1 LEVISNFQLPTSNSP
16 VTELFQHIVDGISLG
31 AIYALIALGYTM
43 VYGVLQLINFAHG
56 DVFMLGSMMGY
67 YASAVWTREADHPTW
82 WGALAVT
89 VLSMVICGAVGLF
102 IERFGYRP
110 LRASPKLNSLITA
123 IGFSF
128 LLEYGGQV
136 VFGPNP
142 RAFRALPIA
151 AETQFRAAGVSI
163 SSIDVICI
171 TVSVALMIMLHR
183 IIFHTR
189 MGTAMRAVSWNP
201 PVAALMGINID
212 QVISFTFLLGSVLA
226 AIAGVLYAAAYT
238 KVEPLMGLMPGLKAF
253 VAAVLGGIGDVR
265 GAMLGGLLLG
275 LAEQLGSSYL
285 SSSWKDAIA
294 FSILILILLIKP
306 SGLLGAGRAEK
317 V

>member
-1 LEVISNFQLPTSNSP
+1 M
-16 VTELFQHIVDGISLG
+16 TELFQHIVDGISLG
-31 AIYALIALGYTM
+31 SIYALIALGYTM

-56 DVFMLGSMMGY
+56 DVFMLGAMIGW
-67 YASAVWTREADHPTW
+67 YASTKWTSESQHPTW
-82 WGALAVT
+82 LGAAGVT
-89 VLSMVICGAVGLF
+89 LVSMLVCGVTGFL

-136 VFGPNP
+136 VFDPNP

-151 AETQFRAAGVSI
+151 PDSQFRHFGVSI
-163 SSIDVICI
+163 SSIDLICI
-171 TVSVALMIMLHR
+171 GVALVLMIVLQR
-183 IIFHTR
+183 IIFHSR

-201 PVAALMGINID
+201 SVAALMGVNID
-212 QVISFTFLLGSVLA
+212 QVISFTFVLGSVLA
-226 AIAGVLYAAAYT
+226 AVAGILYAAAYT

-306 SGLLGAGRAEK
+306 SGLLGKGRAEK